1 MKLRLVDHL
10 NYFDKNGK
18 VFCKKKDRV
27 VTLDETQA
35 SDCEKCQYV
44 FGFLQG
50 DGIECQWPDEF
61 EFGDMYIK
69 NPYKECKRV
78 LVLPINRCDLRY

>member
-1 MKLRLVDHL
+1 MVNYMKLRLVDHL
-10 NYFDKNGK
+10 NYIDQKGK

-27 VTLDETQA
+27 VTLDESQA

-50 DGIECQWPDEF
+50 DGIECQCQMNSNLAICTLKILTKNAKEF
-61 EFGDMYIK
+61 
-69 NPYKECKRV
+69 
-78 LVLPINRCDLRY
+78 